1 MSLVELYYSD
11 TCADCHHTRKMLLE
25 MLPKGVTFK
34 EVNAFEGEGAV
45 RAKQIGIS
53 SVPTVVVDGEVMLI
67 GRIDRDDIKELLDSI
82 TG

>member
-1 MSLVELYYSD
+1 
-11 TCADCHHTRKMLLE
+11 

-45 RAKQIGIS
+45 RAKQLGIS
-53 SVPTVVVDGEVMLI
+53 SVPTV
-67 GRIDRDDIKELLDSI
+67 DIKELLDSI